1 MIQMLLPQAIGSY
14 ELNMVQ
20 LLIDYGANIKALV
33 VTNNIYGYNALLTM
47 ADNGF
52 VDKLTCKKVR

>member
-47 ADNGF
+47 ADNGSW
-52 VDKLTCKKVR
+52 TN